1 MPPRSRERNHYI
13 QQGTRY
19 LLGGPDGGHN
29 NLRSSACVQVNTD
42 KGDCHDFTNNKW
54 FMEGGIINKE
64 STGYY
69 DSGFTNYI
77 CNYAEAESWGHLNVT
92 GVPSNSTSALRGVN
106 ATNPNRPYVDVP
118 VAVFE
123 LAEIASLIRTSGK
136 RLIERIG
143 STNLRYQFGV
153 APLISDV
160 DKLLQFTQFVDQRI
174 AELERLLGPR
184 GLRRT
189 VELGTWEATRTEA
202 KYLQSQG
209 TLINVNVRTH
219 TQVTVRVHCRWE
231 PVLGTWATLKSPSKR
246 RAIAMRALKGSTID
260 IATIWELIP
269 WSWLIDWC
277 SNIGLLMQANRNLV
291 PAQLT
296 TCQVMKHTKTSYR
309 TPHYSSGGV
318 TCTPIWAT
326 RETMTRDPGIVIP
339 SAHFPFLS
347 GKQMG
352 ILGSLAV
359 TRRR

>member
-1 MPPRSRERNHYI
+1 MPPRSRERNHYTT
-13 QQGTRY
+13 QGTRY
-19 LLGGPDGGHN
+19 QLGSTYGGYQI
-29 NLRSSACVQVNTD
+29 LRGRASVQDNTD

-64 STGYY
+64 SSGYY

-77 CNYAEAESWGHLNVT
+77 CNYAESETWSHLNVT
-92 GVPSNSTSALRGVN
+92 GVPSNNTAALRGVN
-106 ATNPNRPYVDVP
+106 GTNPNRPYVDVP
-118 VAVFE
+118 VALFE
-123 LAEIASLIRTSGK
+123 LGEIASLIRSSGK

-153 APLISDV
+153 APLVSDAE
-160 DKLLQFTQFVDQRI
+160 KLLQFTQFVDQRLD
-174 AELERLLGPR
+174 ELRRLVGPR

-189 VELGTWEATRTEA
+189 IELGTWESTSTQQ

-209 TLINVNVRTH
+209 TLISVNVRIH
-219 TQVTVRVHCRWE
+219 TQVTVRVHCRWK
-231 PVLGTWATLKSPSKR
+231 PVLGTWDTLNSPRKM
-246 RAIAMRALKGSTID
+246 RAIAMRALQGSTID

-277 SNIGLLMQANRNLV
+277 SNIGELMKANRNLV

-309 TPHYSSGGV
+309 TPHYDSGGV